1 MLFTVPQN
9 FEFVKYF
16 FQSFLTSLAA
26 LRSSNFFSLPHSEAF
41 VKNFF
46 QKFLKLASVISAA
59 TILGYHILW
68 LLSSVFFISLCGAV
82 LTAPTALL
90 EYQIIPRLSTPF
102 FNFLRFFIFPCIFKA
117 AALSYLS
124 FNIYYSAVLISP
136 SCFPSLHL
144 YRKSAGFPAP
154 FLSQQQR
161 LQLFST
167 ERSIYR
173 LRDLCEVRDQR
184 AGLEHRV
191 VLSKRNK
198 VVMFTYQ

>member
-16 FQSFLTSLAA
+16 FQSFLTSLAT

-102 FNFLRFFIFPCIFKA
+102 SNFLRFFIFPCIFKA

-136 SCFPSLHL
+136 SCFPSFHYIEKARVSPRLS
-144 YRKSAGFPAP
+144 YRSSSGCSCSPRSAASIVSGIFVKSAIKEQG
-154 FLSQQQR
+154 LS
-161 LQLFST
+161 
-167 ERSIYR
+167 I
-173 LRDLCEVRDQR
+173 
-184 AGLEHRV
+184 A
-191 VLSKRNK
+191 LSCPNGTK
-198 VVMFTYQ
+198 

>member
-90 EYQIIPRLSTPF
+90 EYQIIPHLSTPF
-102 FNFLRFFIFPCIFKA
+102 FNFLRFFYFPLYFQGCCSVI
-117 AALSYLS
+117 LT
-124 FNIYYSAVLISP
+124 
-136 SCFPSLHL
+136 CFPNFHL

-161 LQLFST
+161 LQLFSP

-173 LRDLCEVRDQR
+173 LRNLCEVRNLR

>member
-46 QKFLKLASVISAA
+46 SEVFEARFRYLSGNHFRLPHLVAA
-59 TILGYHILW
+59 
-68 LLSSVFFISLCGAV
+68 VKCFFISLCGAV

-90 EYQIIPRLSTPF
+90 EYQIIPHLSTPF
-102 FNFLRFFIFPCIFKA
+102 SNFLRFFYFSLYFQGCCSVI
-117 AALSYLS
+117 LT
-124 FNIYYSAVLISP
+124 
-136 SCFPSLHL
+136 CFPNFHL

-173 LRDLCEVRDQR
+173 LRDLCEVRNQR